1 MLDRLLATTDDAP
14 LTDTEIV
21 HNIYSIVGAGNDT
34 TAHSI
39 GHTCLFLAMH
49 SDVQDKLYREVCD
62 VFCSFDEPVTE
73 ERLKRLTFLECVI
86 KESLRLA
93 PPGATVA
100 REAQADLFIDGLYIP
115 RGTTMV
121 VSLFALH
128 RRKDFWGDD
137 ADKFEPDRFL
147 PDRSRDRPSCAFMPF
162 NTGSRNCL
170 GSRYAMLSM
179 KVILLAIV
187 RSFVIHTDMTMERMK
202 FKFDI
207 ALKQEHG
214 YLVQLERRGGPF

>member
-14 LTDTEIV
+14 LTDTEIAQNV
-21 HNIYSIVGAGNDT
+21 YSIVGAGNDT

-49 SDVQDKLYREVCD
+49 PDVQEKLYLELSE
-62 VFCSFDEPVTE
+62 VFCCFDEAITE
-73 ERLKRLTFLECVI
+73 EKLKRLSYMECVI

-100 REAQADLFIDGLYIP
+100 REAQADLFIDGQYIP
-115 RGTTMV
+115 RGTTVV

-128 RRKDFWGDD
+128 RRKDFWGHD
-137 ADKFEPDRFL
+137 ADQFVPDRFL
-147 PDRSRDRPSCAFMPF
+147 PARSKDRPSCAFMPF

-170 GSRYAMLSM
+170 GTRYAMLSM
-179 KVILLAIV
+179 KVILSMII
-187 RSFVIHTDMTMERMK
+187 RSFSLRTRMKMDELK

-207 ALKQEHG
+207 ALKQEQG
-214 YLVQLERRGGPF
+214 YLVQLERRKTF